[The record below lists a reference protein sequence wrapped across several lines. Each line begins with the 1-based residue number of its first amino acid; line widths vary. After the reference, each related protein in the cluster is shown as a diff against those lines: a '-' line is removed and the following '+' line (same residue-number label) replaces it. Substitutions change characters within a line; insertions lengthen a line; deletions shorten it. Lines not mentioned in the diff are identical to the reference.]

1 MEQVP
6 DFQSMMLP
14 FLQLMEDGKEHG
26 TKDMLKPL
34 ADKLQLTETQRT
46 LKHEK
51 SGQPIFQNNLTWVV
65 TYLAKAGLLL
75 RPRRGFFTISD
86 EGKNILKD
94 PPDRIDIKFLKQ
106 LNPSFADWLS
116 QRTRPKQKTG
126 DEPNIG
132 VADDETCET
141 IISKTPDE
149 ILEETYSLI
158 CRDLADD
165 LLEQVRQASWQFF
178 ERLVVDVI
186 TKMGYGGSRQDA
198 GKVVGKSGDNGID
211 GLINEDKLGLDVL
224 YIQAKKYDGPIPVSQ
239 VRDFAGAL
247 LAKKARKGIFI
258 TTSTFPKSAIE
269 FVAQI
274 EPRIILIDGERLAQ
288 LMIEH
293 NVGVSIK
300 ETYEIKRI
308 DNDYFEDI
316 IL

>member
-1 MEQVP
+1 MVDVH

-14 FLQLMEDGKEHG
+14 LLQHMEDGKVRTSKEIIAELSEAWH
-26 TKDMLKPL
+26 L
-34 ADKLQLTETQRT
+34 ADDQRH

-51 SGQPIFQNNLTWVV
+51 SGHNILQNNINWSEV
-65 TYLAKAGLLL
+65 YLVKSGLLI
-75 RPRRGFFTISD
+75 RPQRGHFVIS
-86 EGKNILKD
+86 EKGKSLLQEKLK
-94 PPDRIDIKFLKQ
+94 RIDIKFLKQ
-106 LNPSFADWLS
+106 RSCEFNAWLS
-116 QRTRPKQKTG
+116 QRARSSHPAVETTTPLSETNGDVLVSRP
-126 DEPNIG
+126 
-132 VADDETCET
+132 
-141 IISKTPDE
+141 PDE
-149 ILEETYSLI
+149 ILDETYSLL
-158 CRDLADD
+158 CNDLAED
-165 LLEQVRQASWQFF
+165 LLEQIRGASWQFF

-198 GKVVGKSGDNGID
+198 GKVVGRSGDNGID

-224 YIQAKKYDGPIPVSQ
+224 YIQAKKYDGPIPISQ

-258 TTSTFPKSAIE
+258 TTSTFPKTAVE
-269 FVAQI
+269 FVSQI

-308 DNDYFEDI
+308 DNDYFEENDI
-316 IL
+316 